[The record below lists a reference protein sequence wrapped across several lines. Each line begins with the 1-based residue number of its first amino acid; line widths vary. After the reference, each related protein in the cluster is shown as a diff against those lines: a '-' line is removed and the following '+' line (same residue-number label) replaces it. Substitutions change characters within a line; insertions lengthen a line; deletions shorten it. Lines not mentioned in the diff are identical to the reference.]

1 MHFLKQQYMD
11 KNTITGF
18 VLIALILIG
27 FSWYSQPSAE
37 ELARMQEMARQDSL
51 AQAQQQKQHEEA
63 GGQRTPALSA
73 QAQDSTSL
81 FFEAFNAEG
90 EEVTLQNGCLRVTL
104 NTRGGSIQ
112 SASLPGY
119 LNQQKQPVELLANGL
134 SSLHYLL
141 AGKGENI
148 DTRNYT
154 FQALNSTDSTVTMR
168 LGTEQSHLDICYTL
182 VPNSYLLR
190 VALQA
195 KGLDNVLHPATKSV
209 SIDWHSTAAQ
219 QEKGFSFEQ
228 QYSALTYKVKN
239 EDVEKLSET
248 KEDEEKPDT
257 PLEWVA
263 FKNQF
268 FSCVLIGDD
277 PLEEA
282 SLTSS
287 PCKEKSGNL
296 KDYSAQLS
304 NRFDPTGLKPTQLSF
319 YLGPNDF
326 HILKEHDVLAAPGKD
341 LEMENLV
348 YLGWPLFRTIN
359 RWCILPLF
367 DFLAGFGMNMG
378 IVLLL
383 LTIIVK
389 AIVYPTTKKSY
400 LSSARMRVL
409 KPQVDALSAKY
420 PKPEDAMKKQTE
432 MMQLYR
438 EYGVSPMG
446 GCLPMLIQ
454 LPVWIA
460 LFNFVPNAIALRGEK
475 FLWADDLSAYD
486 ALLSWDT
493 DLWLIGDHLS
503 IFCLLFCA
511 TNIINTWISMRQQRD
526 QMSAEQAQQM
536 KLMQYMMYVMPVMF
550 FFMFNNYSS
559 GLCYYYFLSGLT
571 SILIM
576 WYLRKTTDDSKLL
589 AKLEEYR
596 AKHKNDPRKTSG
608 MAARLEALQKQ
619 MEEQQRARA
628 NKL

>member
-1 MHFLKQQYMD
+1 MD

-37 ELARMQEMARQDSL
+37 EVAQMRETARQDSL
-51 AQAQQQKQHEEA
+51 ALAQEA
-63 GGQRTPALSA
+63 RKA
-73 QAQDSTSL
+73 QEAENNKNLVPTVLTQDSTSL
-81 FFEAFNAEG
+81 FFEALNTEG
-90 EEVTLQNGCLRVTL
+90 KEVTLNNGLLNLTL
-104 NTRGGSIQ
+104 NTHGGSIQ
-112 SASLPGY
+112 SASLVNY
-119 LNQQKQPVELLANGL
+119 ENQQKKPVELLRNEK
-134 SSLHYLL
+134 SSLSYLL
-141 AGKGENI
+141 MGKEDNI

-154 FQALNSTDSTVTMR
+154 FQALNHTDSTVTMR
-168 LGTEQSHLDICYTL
+168 LGNENSHLDINYEL
-182 VPNSYLLR
+182 IPGSYLVKISLR
-190 VALQA
+190 AT
-195 KGLDNVLHPATKSV
+195 GLGSILHPASQSV
-209 SIDWHSTAAQ
+209 SIDWHSVAAQ

-228 QYSALTYKVKN
+228 QYSALTYKDN
-239 EDVEKLSET
+239 NDDTDKLSET
-248 KEDEEKPDT
+248 KEDSEKPESS
-257 PLEWVA
+257 LEWVA

-268 FSCVLIGDD
+268 FSCVLIASNQFD
-277 PLEEA
+277 EA
-282 SLTSS
+282 TLKSV
-287 PCKEKSGNL
+287 PCKEKSGDL
-296 KDYSAQLS
+296 KDYSAHMS
-304 NRFDPTGLKPTQLSF
+304 SKFDPSGSQPTEFSL

-326 HILKEHDVLAAPGKD
+326 HILKEHDQLIASDKD
-341 LEMENLV
+341 LSLENLV
-348 YLGWPLFRTIN
+348 YLGWPLVRIIN
-359 RWCILPLF
+359 RWCILPMF

-389 AIVYPTTKKSY
+389 AIVYPTTKKSF

-409 KPQVDALSAKY
+409 KPQVDAISAKY

-460 LFNFVPNAIALRGEK
+460 LFNFVPNAIALRGER

-526 QMSAEQAQQM
+526 QMSEEQAQQM
-536 KLMQYMMYVMPVMF
+536 KLMQYMMYIMPVMF

-576 WYLRKTTDDSKLL
+576 WFLRKTTDDRKLL
-589 AKLEEYR
+589 AKLEAYR
-596 AKHKNDPRKTSG
+596 AKHKNDPKKTSG

-619 MEEQQRARA
+619 MEEQQKNR
-628 NKL
+628 K

>member
-1 MHFLKQQYMD
+1 MD

-37 ELARMQEMARQDSL
+37 ELAQMREEARRDSIAL
-51 AQAQQQKQHEEA
+51 VQQQNA
-63 GGQRTPALSA
+63 ALKAEQQKAA
-73 QAQDSTSL
+73 QLTAAMQDSTAL
-81 FFEAFNAEG
+81 FFDALNRQG
-90 EEVTLQNGCLRVTL
+90 TEVTLDNGLLKLTL
-104 NTRGGSIQ
+104 NTHGGSIQ
-112 SASLPGY
+112 SASLANY
-119 LNQQKQPVELLANGL
+119 DNQQKQPVELIREGKG
-134 SSLHYLL
+134 SLNYLL
-141 AGKGENI
+141 MGKGDNI
-148 DTRNYT
+148 NTADYT
-154 FQALNSTDSTVTMR
+154 FQPLNHTDSTVTMR
-168 LGTEQSHLDICYTL
+168 LGNDQSHLDIDYTL
-182 VPNSYLLR
+182 VPGSYLVRISLR
-190 VALQA
+190 ATGMGA
-195 KGLDNVLHPATKSV
+195 VLHPASQSV
-209 SIDWHSTAAQ
+209 SIDWKNIAAQ

-228 QYSALTYKVKN
+228 QYSALTYR
-239 EDVEKLSET
+239 DTAGDTEKLSEGKDDT
-248 KEDEEKPDT
+248 EKPET
-257 PLEWVA
+257 SLEWVA

-268 FSCVLIGDD
+268 FSSVLIAEDRFND
-277 PLEEA
+277 A
-282 SLTSS
+282 TLTSAR
-287 PCKEKSGNL
+287 CKEKSGDL
-296 KDYSAQLS
+296 KDYSARM
-304 NRFDPTGLKPTQLSF
+304 NCPFDPSGAQSTDLSL

-326 HILKEHDVLAAPGKD
+326 HLLKEHDKLIAADKD
-341 LEMENLV
+341 LKLENLV
-348 YLGWPLFRTIN
+348 YLGWPLFRIIN
-359 RWCILPLF
+359 RWFILPLF
-367 DFLAGFGMNMG
+367 DFLSGFGMNMG

-389 AIVYPTTKKSY
+389 VIVYPTTKKSFM
-400 LSSARMRVL
+400 SSARMRVL
-409 KPQVDALSAKY
+409 KPHVDALSAKY
-420 PKPEDAMKKQTE
+420 PNPEDAMKKQTE

-460 LFNFVPNAIALRGEK
+460 LFNFVPNAIALRGER
-475 FLWADDLSAYD
+475 FLWADDLSSYD

-576 WYLRKTTDDSKLL
+576 WFLRKTTDDKKLL
-589 AKLEEYR
+589 ARLEEYR
-596 AKHKNDPRKTSG
+596 AKHKNDPKKTTG

-619 MEEQQRARA
+619 MEEQQRN
-628 NKL
+628 NKR